1 MKNLIEFAQSA
12 WSEEAC
18 KQIINMAV
26 EQGLDRASTGMPGQ
40 YHINEVEQ
48 VRKCNTC
55 WLVPEPR
62 WKALFDEVEHMFR
75 TANRLL
81 YGYNIDHVP
90 EIQFTEY
97 LGSEGGKYDW
107 HEDIFW
113 ADDTKEYHRKIS
125 MSVQLSNSFDYKGG
139 DLEFKDIE
147 GMDTDAMRFQG
158 SAILFPSYLSHR
170 VTPVTEGTR
179 YSLVAW
185 MEGPKFR

>member
-1 MKNLIEFAQSA
+1 MNNLIEFAQSA

-18 KQIINMAV
+18 KQIIDMAV

-40 YHINEVEQ
+40 YDIN
-48 VRKCNTC
+48 
-55 WLVPEPR
+55 
-62 WKALFDEVEHMFR
+62 EVEHMFR

-81 YGYNIDHVP
+81 YGYNIDYVP

-113 ADDTKEYHRKIS
+113 ADHHKAYHRKIS
-125 MSVQLSNSFDYKGG
+125 MSIQLSNSFDYKGG

-147 GMDTDAMRFQG
+147 GMDTDAMRLQG